1 MGNVGLLLVG
11 VVLFVNGLVSIGV
24 VDARSAAPLN
34 LFVGAAQ
41 VVLPTLVLV
50 QAHGDTG
57 IVNATWPSYL
67 FGFTYL
73 WFGLIQIYEIET
85 QGFGW
90 YSAFV
95 AAIAA
100 FYAIKSVGSDP
111 VFAVIWATW
120 ATMWSLFFVLL
131 GLGVD
136 RIRNLDL
143 GRFTGWILILL
154 GIPTCTVP
162 AILLLNNIW
171 STTPLV
177 GFAALAGLV
186 VTAGLS
192 AALAGRS
199 TRTDEGSA
207 DVSHGGGWGGREVV
221 QAFAVRGEAVPVD
234 LVDGAAGVHG
244 DPDPNMLIGQPRE

>member
-1 MGNVGLLLVG
+1 MGHVGLLLVG

-24 VDARSAAPLN
+24 VNPRSAAPLN

-41 VVLPTLVLV
+41 IVLPTLILL
-50 QAHGDTG
+50 QAHGDAG
-57 IVNATWPSYL
+57 IVNGTWPSYL

-73 WFGLIQIYEIET
+73 WFGFIQIWEIEP

-95 AAIAA
+95 AAIAG
-100 FYAIKSVGSDP
+100 FYAVKSIGTDP

-120 ATMWSLFFVLL
+120 AIMWSLFFLLL

-136 RIRNLDL
+136 RIGSFDL

-162 AILLLNNIW
+162 AILLLNEKW
-171 STTPLV
+171 STTPAAGLGAV
-177 GFAALAGLV
+177 AALVIA
-186 VTAGLS
+186 AGLS
-192 AALAGRS
+192 ALLAGRNNAYRDDPRHDS
-199 TRTDEGSA
+199 P
-207 DVSHGGGWGGREVV
+207 
-221 QAFAVRGEAVPVD
+221 PVD
-234 LVDGAAGVHG
+234 VTPKSTPHI
-244 DPDPNMLIGQPRE
+244 PQPA